1 MSEVEDFRKSGKIS
15 AQIREYAKSI
25 CKEGILHRELADKVE
40 AKIRELGGKPAFP
53 MDVSVNS
60 MAAHDCPFPNDD
72 RKIKKSDIVKLDM
85 GVHVNG
91 CVTDTACTIE
101 AGTNNH
107 KKLIEA
113 SEKAL
118 EEAVKLAKEVG
129 TKLCDIGKAI
139 SEIINN
145 HGFTPITNL
154 SGHGVGVYIVHDKP
168 TVPNYNNNDQT
179 KLLDG
184 QRIAIE
190 PFATTG
196 AGKVN
201 DGKPAGIYRLVNA
214 KPVRLM
220 SARKLIEY
228 VAKEYNTLPFAARWL
243 NFPNTI
249 FLLRLLEKEDVLHQ
263 YTQLPE
269 SSGGIVSQFEH
280 TVEVGY
286 GVLTK

>member
-1 MSEVEDFRKSGKIS
+1 MSEAEDFRKSGKIA
-15 AQIREYAKSI
+15 AQIREFAKSI
-25 CKEGILHRELADKVE
+25 CNEGALYREIADKVE
-40 AKIRELGGKPAFP
+40 AKTKELNGKPAFP

-60 MAAHDCPFPNDD
+60 IAAHDCPFPNDD
-72 RKIKKSDIVKLDM
+72 RKIKKGDVVKLDM

-91 CVTDTACTIE
+91 CVTDTACTVE
-101 AGTNNH
+101 VGTNNH

-118 EEAVKLAKEVG
+118 DEAIKLAKEVG
-129 TKLCDIGKAI
+129 TKLCDIGKVI
-139 SEIINN
+139 SETIKSY
-145 HGFTPITNL
+145 GYTPITNL

-179 KLLDG
+179 KLVEG
-184 QRIAIE
+184 QKIAIE

-196 AGKVN
+196 LGKVN
-201 DGKPAGIYRLVNA
+201 DGKLAGIYRLVNA

-228 VAKEYNTLPFAARWL
+228 VAKEYNTLPFASRWL
-243 NFPNTI
+243 NFPNTA
-249 FLLRLLEKEDVLHQ
+249 FLLRLLEREDILHQ
-263 YTQLPE
+263 YAQLPE
-269 SSGGIVSQFEH
+269 SSGGIVSQTEH